1 MKNPR
6 IWPLVA
12 ALAGTTA
19 AMAQNPQPTIRPTAQ
34 KAEGVVVPV
43 RKSTD
48 LVIDA
53 VSWAY
58 NTPRGISERGAP
70 TERILQSPRLRITLR
85 NAGTSVWASSGRM
98 TALVIPG
105 TPEEI
110 AADAANPR
118 GRSGVNVVDDARPT
132 GPAVLG
138 SIENIGSAPP
148 FRGAIAI
155 PGSLAPGEKRTIEI
169 TLEGRNRNA
178 DARKRL
184 KVSVDKFYTARVD
197 IEAKGDDQLNNN
209 GANLMFRL
217 DASGQAVGPMFT
229 PRATDPAQRGT
240 VEVRAPGS

>member
-1 MKNPR
+1 MNNSR
-6 IWPLVA
+6 LWVILA
-12 ALAGTTA
+12 ALAGSTVSV
-19 AMAQNPQPTIRPTAQ
+19 AQTPQPTIRPTAQ
-34 KAEGVVVPV
+34 KAEGVVAPV

-58 NTPRGISERGAP
+58 NTPRASSERGTP
-70 TERILQSPRLRITLR
+70 TERLLKSPRLRITLH
-85 NAGTSVWASSGRM
+85 NAGTAVWASSGRIA
-98 TALVIPG
+98 ALVLPG

-118 GRSGVNVVDDARPT
+118 GRSGVNVIDEARPS
-132 GPAVLG
+132 G
-138 SIENIGSAPP
+138 SPVVAGMEIGSAPP
-148 FRGAIAI
+148 FRGVVTI

-169 TLEGRNRNA
+169 PLEGRSSDA
-178 DARKRL
+178 AARKRL
-184 KVSVDKFYTARVD
+184 LVQLDKFYTARVD
-197 IEAKGDDQLNNN
+197 IEAKGDEQLNNN

-229 PRATDPAQRGT
+229 QRATTQGRGT